1 MEFKKFNSI
10 ENSYQ
15 HDFIK
20 SIYHNDFDKVEY
32 IVQEKVHG
40 ANFSLITDGVNV
52 LSAKRTELIS
62 DTENFYNSKEIVS
75 IYQDKLKALFDHLS
89 TTRAIKILTVFGELF
104 GGAYPHKDVQE
115 VKSSKIVQRGIYYNP
130 NNDFFAFD
138 ILING
143 EEYLDVKTANEL
155 FEKFNF
161 IYAKTLFSGSLEDCL
176 AYPNEF
182 KTTIP
187 EIYELPEL
195 EGNICEGVV
204 IRPEKT
210 CFFKSGSRV
219 LIKNKNESWSENNN
233 YIDKAILNKLLNE
246 EEVLS
251 ENAEELCEKVYQY
264 ISENRLSNVI
274 SKIGEVNP
282 KKDFGRILGMYNK
295 DILSDFLK
303 EFDDEY
309 KALEKHESKAIN
321 KFVNKHANEVIN
333 QYFK

>member
-1 MEFKKFNSI
+1 MKFKKFNSI

-15 HDFIK
+15 QDFMK

-62 DTENFYNSKEIVS
+62 DKENFYNSKGIVS
-75 IYQDKLKALFDHLS
+75 IYQDKLKALFEHLS
-89 TTRAIKILTVFGELF
+89 TTRTIKSLTVFGELF
-104 GGAYPHKDVQE
+104 GGGYPHKDVQE
-115 VKSSKIVQRGIYYNP
+115 VRGAKIVQRGIYYNP

-143 EEYLDVKTANEL
+143 EEYLDVKIANEL

-176 AYPNEF
+176 VYSNEF

-195 EGNICEGVV
+195 EGNICEGVI

-210 CFFKSGSRV
+210 LFFKSGSRV

-246 EEVLS
+246 EESLS
-251 ENAEELCEKVYQY
+251 EKAEELCGKVYQY
-264 ISENRLSNVI
+264 ISVNRLSNVI

-303 EFDDEY
+303 EFTEEY
-309 KALEKHESKAIN
+309 NALEKHESKAIN
-321 KFVNKHANEVIN
+321 KFVNKHASEVIN